1 MAKYVIVGNG
11 VTGTRAAEEI
21 RRADE
26 SADVTILTEEPYPFY
41 RRPQLA
47 DFASGEVAEARMWA
61 RKSSFYEDNSLDLRL
76 STKVVSVDVGAHT
89 VTLAD
94 GGSVSYDRLLVATG
108 RDVTSGGLRG
118 GDAAGINHFKTL
130 GEAKSIRELD
140 GAGRSG
146 VVFGNGMVALELV
159 RALTTS
165 GFSTTYLVPTESLWP
180 EVLDE
185 YAADIVLS
193 RLHAAGAEVAFGARL
208 ASVESS
214 GGCAGE
220 AVLENGDVV
229 SADVIGMCSGYVPA
243 VGFLPDGG
251 VGLNAGPGFTTPW
264 SDVLVAGDVTVDPA
278 TNYFNWLRSW
288 RQGSSAGAAMVGNS
302 DTEEQAAINT
312 LNTQVLGLGLV
323 ALGRTIAP
331 YRSGYSEM
339 RGDYPYAEFY
349 KKLVFSSGDVLVGAL
364 LLGNVAEAAAL
375 EQAIRAG
382 TKKADLPEELLHQ
395 MFDITYR
402 AAYKGVQCPVCRHE
416 IQLAKGAAVGDLVTC
431 PVCGTDFNLVQ
442 GDVGFKA
449 RIAG

>member
-89 VTLAD
+89 VALAD

-108 RDVTSGGLRG
+108 RDVTSGGIRG
-118 GDAAGINHFKTL
+118 GDAGVNHFKTL
-130 GEAKSIRELD
+130 DEAKSIRELD

-159 RALTTS
+159 RALTTC
-165 GFSTTYLVPTESLWP
+165 GFSTTYLVPTEGLWP
-180 EVLDE
+180 EVLDKD
-185 YAADIVLS
+185 AADIVLS
-193 RLHAAGAEVAFGARL
+193 RLHAAGADVAFGAPP

-220 AVLENGDVV
+220 VVLASGDVV
-229 SADVIGMCSGYVPA
+229 RADVMGMCSGYVPV

-251 VGLNAGPGFTTPW
+251 VGLKAGPGFSTPW
-264 SDVLVAGDVTVDPA
+264 ADVLVAGDVTVDPA
-278 TNYFNWLRSW
+278 KNYFNWLRSW
-288 RQGSSAGAAMVGNS
+288 RQGSSAGAAMLGDS
-302 DTEEQAAINT
+302 DTEEQASTDT
-312 LNTQVLGLGLV
+312 LNTQALGLSLV

-349 KKLVFSSGDVLVGAL
+349 KKLVFSSDDVLVGAL

-375 EQAIRAG
+375 EQAIRSG
-382 TKKADLPEELLHQ
+382 TKKADLPDELLHQ

-431 PVCGTDFNLVQ
+431 PVCGTDFDLVQ

-449 RIAG
+449 RLAG

>member
-11 VTGTRAAEEI
+11 VAGTRAAEVI

-47 DFASGEVAEARMWA
+47 DFASGEVGEARMWA
-61 RKSSFYEDNSLDLRL
+61 RKSSFYEDNRLDLRL
-76 STKVVSVDVGAHT
+76 STKVVGVDVGAHT
-89 VTLAD
+89 VALAD
-94 GGSVSYDRLLVATG
+94 GGSVAYDRLLVATG
-108 RDVTSGGLRG
+108 RDVTSGGLNG
-118 GDAAGINHFKTL
+118 GDAAGVNHFKTL

-140 GAGRSG
+140 GAGKSG

-159 RALTTS
+159 RALTSS
-165 GFSTTYLVPTESLWP
+165 GFSTTYLVPTEGLWP
-180 EVLDE
+180 EVLDKD
-185 YAADIVLS
+185 AADIILS
-193 RLHAAGAEVAFGARL
+193 RLHAAGAEVAFGAQL
-208 ASVESS
+208 ASVASS

-220 AVLENGDVV
+220 AVLTNGDVV
-229 SADVIGMCSGYVPA
+229 RADVLGMCSGYVPA
-243 VGFLPDGG
+243 IGFLPDAG
-251 VGLNAGPGFTTPW
+251 VGLSAAPGFATPW
-264 SDVLVAGDVTVDPA
+264 ADVLVAGDVTVDPA
-278 TNYFNWLRSW
+278 KNYFNWLRSW
-288 RQGSSAGAAMVGNS
+288 RQGSSVGTAMLGHA
-302 DTEEQAAINT
+302 DAEEQFSTDT
-312 LNTQVLGLGLV
+312 LNTQVLGLSLV

-339 RGDYPYAEFY
+339 RGDYPYGEFY
-349 KKLVFSSGDVLVGAL
+349 KKLIFSSDDVLVGAL

-382 TKKADLPEELLHQ
+382 TKKADLPDDLLHQ

-402 AAYKGVQCPVCRHE
+402 AAYMGVQCPVCRHE
-416 IQLAKGAAVGDLVTC
+416 IQLDKGAAAGDLVTC
-431 PVCGTDFNLVQ
+431 PVCGTDFDLVR